1 MRLEKY
7 MHFRPTAAMVDIII
21 KTMVEVISILG
32 IVTKEI
38 RQGKTSIPVIF
49 DITQKADLRTEKFLK
64 KLAGRKDVEDAFQRL
79 DKLTP
84 EEVLMAAAETM
95 AVTRDID
102 DTVKGVDKRLEGVDE
117 RAHRIEINTEHVED
131 KVEVVHSKVQNV
143 DERVK
148 NVNEGVKDVD
158 GKVRDVD
165 ERVKDVDKRVKDVHD
180 RVKVVDGR
188 VGSMIQGRIL
198 FPSLASGSVLTPYL
212 VRCKRDRSSDTTGV
226 QSSRQP
232 KP

>member
-7 MHFRPTAAMVDIII
+7 IHFRPTAAMVDIIVKI
-21 KTMVEVISILG
+21 MVEVISIFG

-38 RQGKTSIPVIF
+38 RQGHTSMTFLI
-49 DITQKADLRTEKFLK
+49 DITPKVDLSAEKFLK

-102 DTVKGVDKRLEGVDE
+102 DMVRGVDE
-117 RAHRIEINTEHVED
+117 KANRIEINTDNIED
-131 KVEVVHSKVQNV
+131 KVEGVDSKVQNV

-148 NVNEGVKDVD
+148 GVNEGVRDVD
-158 GKVRDVD
+158 GRVRDVD
-165 ERVKDVDKRVKDVHD
+165 KSVKDVDN

-188 VGSMIQGRIL
+188 VGSVIQGRL
-198 FPSLASGSVLTPYL
+198 FFL
-212 VRCKRDRSSDTTGV
+212 
-226 QSSRQP
+226 
-232 KP
+232 

>member
-7 MHFRPTAAMVDIII
+7 IHFRPTAAMVDIIVKI
-21 KTMVEVISILG
+21 MVEVISILG

-38 RQGKTSIPVIF
+38 KQGQTSMTFLI
-49 DITQKADLRTEKFLK
+49 DITPNVDLRAEKFLK
-64 KLAGRKDVEDAFQRL
+64 KLAGRKDVEDAFERL
-79 DKLTP
+79 DRLTP

-102 DTVKGVDKRLEGVDE
+102 DTVKGVDE
-117 RAHRIEINTEHVED
+117 RAHRIEINMDNIED
-131 KVEVVHSKVQNV
+131 KVEGVDSKVQNV

-148 NVNEGVKDVD
+148 GVNERVKDVNEGVKDVD
-158 GKVRDVD
+158 S
-165 ERVKDVDKRVKDVHD
+165 
-180 RVKVVDGR
+180 RVKVVDSR
-188 VGSMIQGRIL
+188 VGSVIQGRL
-198 FPSLASGSVLTPYL
+198 SFPPPVPESVLTPYS
-212 VRCKRDRSSDTTGV
+212 VRCKGDRSSDSTSV